1 MRLYLLGMT
10 RVVPKRK
17 GAGQK
22 KLGAGGPLLS
32 TPGDTFVPPGETRV
46 FPKRTG
52 AKKKQGQAAQT
63 PSIVVALDV
72 GMELTLFSTCLS
84 EGKLTDNTNF
94 YLNPSSRPN
103 TLNILSLVVNS
114 NFLIYLI

>member
-17 GAGQK
+17 GAGQ
-22 KLGAGGPLLS
+22 LLS

-52 AKKKQGQAAQT
+52 AKKQGQAAQT
-63 PSIVVALDV
+63 PSIVVVLDV

-84 EGKLTDNTNF
+84 EGKLTDNTQLLF
-94 YLNPSSRPN
+94 ESFFPD
-103 TLNILSLVVNS
+103 
-114 NFLIYLI
+114 LIN

>member
-1 MRLYLLGMT
+1 MHLYLLGMT

-17 GAGQK
+17 GVGQK
-22 KLGAGGPLLS
+22 KQGQAAPSCSRLEMRLYLLGKHGFSLKGQ
-32 TPGDTFVPPGETRV
+32 ER
-46 FPKRTG
+46 KN
-52 AKKKQGQAAQT
+52 KQGQAAQT

-94 YLNPSSRPN
+94 YLNPSFRPN
-103 TLNILSLVVNS
+103 KLNILSLVLHVLYS
-114 NFLIYLI
+114 